1 MPSSSPAKP
10 PRPNSAASCTPTGP
24 QVDAALERLQD
35 LALAWESP
43 GGIRPLTGLA
53 EVLAG
58 DRSGLRPR
66 SPEPPTPEE
75 VAAHLEALSPA
86 ARALLEHVDAE
97 GGEATTGSARH
108 TVLPADAETPA
119 EELLARKLLVPRP
132 TGTVVLP
139 GEVGLV
145 LRGGRTT
152 RDPIPPTPEIA
163 TADRGAEAVDRAGA
177 GAAFEAVRRIELLLD
192 HWGTQPAAALRS
204 GGLGVRELK
213 AAAAHLHVDEPTTA
227 LLVEVASGA
236 GLLAAR
242 ADTDGNP
249 VWVPTDAFDAW
260 VASDVAGRWATLV
273 RAWWESP
280 RMPGL
285 VGARDANGKPW
296 NALSPELAS
305 RTMTE
310 ARSMTLAALGSLA
323 PGQVLAAATGT
334 PSVVARVAWQRP
346 RRPRSRADQVAWTI
360 TEAASLGVTGL
371 GGLTAYTRAL
381 LAGDDPAPLLR
392 DLLPQPVDH
401 VLIQADLTA
410 VAPGPLEAE
419 LARRL
424 QLLADVESRG
434 GATVYRFSPGSV
446 RRALDVGWSAA
457 EVHEFLG
464 TVSRTP
470 VPQPLT
476 YLVDDTVRTF
486 GTIRVGHAE
495 AFLRADD
502 EAALSELLGN
512 PKAAGLGLRRLAPT
526 VLISTTPLDVLLPR
540 LRELGA
546 APVVEAA
553 DGTVRV
559 TRPDL
564 LRART
569 PREQRGA
576 PARGAGDRADR
587 GRGHRGPLRR
597 PGGGGPARVGTDP
610 HPQRV
615 ADGAAQRGRRGCDGA
630 DRLRRQPRHRLRPD
644 RRPALGR
651 GRPAAGPRPPRR
663 RRTHLRRPPD
673 HQRAAGG
680 RRAVTATPPPP

>member
-1 MPSSSPAKP
+1 MQAD
-10 PRPNSAASCTPTGP
+10 RPG
-24 QVDAALERLQD
+24 VDTALERLLA

-43 GGIRPLTGLA
+43 GGIRPLTGVA

-66 SPEPPTPEE
+66 SPEPPTPDK
-75 VAAHLEALSPA
+75 VATHLAALSPA
-86 ARALLEHVDAE
+86 ARALLDHVDAQ

-108 TVLPADAETPA
+108 TVLPADAATPA
-119 EELLARKLLVPRP
+119 EELLARKLLVPR
-132 TGTVVLP
+132 TGGTVVLP

-145 LRGGRTT
+145 LRGGWTT
-152 RDPIPPTPEIA
+152 REPVPQLPEIA
-163 TADRGAEAVDRAGA
+163 TADRDVETVDRAGA
-177 GAAFEAVRRIELLLD
+177 GAAFESVRRIELLLD

-213 AAAAHLHVDEPTTA
+213 AAALHLHLDDSATA
-227 LLVEVASGA
+227 LLVEVASA
-236 GLLAAR
+236 AELLAAR

-249 VWVPTDAFDAW
+249 VWVPTDAFDTW
-260 VASDVAGRWATLV
+260 IASDVADRWALLT
-273 RAWWESP
+273 RAWLESP

-285 VGARDANGKPW
+285 VGARDAAGKPW

-310 ARSMTLAALGSLA
+310 ARSMTLSALASLR
-323 PGQVLAAATGT
+323 PGEVLAAGTGT
-334 PSVVARVAWQRP
+334 PSVAARVAWERP
-346 RRPRSRADQVAWTI
+346 RRPRSRVDQVAWTI
-360 TEAASLGVTGL
+360 TEAAALGVTGL
-371 GGLTAYTRAL
+371 GGLTAYSRAL
-381 LAGDDPAPLLR
+381 LAGQDPAPLLR
-392 DLLPQPVDH
+392 DLLPQPVDQ

-419 LARRL
+419 PARRL

-434 GATVYRFSPGSV
+434 GATVYRFSPRSV

-464 TVSRTP
+464 QVSRTP

-486 GTIRVGHAE
+486 GAIRVGHAE

-526 VLISTTPLDVLLPR
+526 VLISTTPLEVLLPR
-540 LRELGA
+540 LRDLGA

-569 PREQRGA
+569 PRQ
-576 PARGAGDRADR
+576 
-587 GRGHRGPLRR
+587 
-597 PGGGGPARVGTDP
+597 
-610 HPQRV
+610 
-615 ADGAAQRGRRGCDGA
+615 
-630 DRLRRQPRHRLRPD
+630 
-644 RRPALGR
+644 
-651 GRPAAGPRPPRR
+651 
-663 RRTHLRRPPD
+663 
-673 HQRAAGG
+673 QRAAPREARETARVATVVKAVRSGDRVAAARPASAATLTPSGSLTALRDAVEAGATVLIGYVDNHGSASDRIVDPLSVEGG
-680 RRAVTATPPPP
+680 QLTARDHRGDDVRTFAVHRITSVKSLDAAP